1 MLLSFVLTSIIIEAT
16 PGPNMAYLAVL
27 SISDGRRAGF
37 SAVAGVAL
45 GLLVIGIAAA
55 LGVAALI
62 SSSPLAY
69 QTLRWCGV
77 FYLLWLGWDGWNT
90 SKETSPDKTNG
101 QVHPAKFF
109 WRGFITNI
117 LNPKAAVFY
126 IAILPSFVDASSAVA
141 TQTLTLTF
149 VYVCTATVIHFSI
162 VALAGAARSFLDS
175 PRRIMITRR
184 VLSLLLVGVALWFA
198 VSTGGG
204 LK

>member
-1 MLLSFVLTSIIIEAT
+1 
-16 PGPNMAYLAVL
+16 MAYLAVL

-90 SKETSPDKTNG
+90 GKETSPDKTNG
-101 QVHPAKFF
+101 HEHQAKFLF
-109 WRGFITNI
+109 RGFITNI

-126 IAILPSFVDASSAVA
+126 IAILPSFVDTSSDVA
-141 TQTLTLTF
+141 IQTLTLTA
-149 VYVCTATVIHFSI
+149 VYVCIATVVHSSI
-162 VALAGAARSFLDS
+162 VALAGTARDFLDNA
-175 PRRIMITRR
+175 RRIMIARR
-184 VLSLLLVGVALWFA
+184 VLSLMLIGVALWFA
-198 VSTGGG
+198 LSTSGG